1 MRGKERKVKHLV
13 STVSGTILVLA
24 GLALPGAARAQ
35 TSSIPDALV
44 GKAPPPSG
52 KTVMYMPGD
61 SLTRGY
67 LALPTGKGPFPA
79 LILIH
84 EWNGVVDRVR
94 QVADMF
100 AAHGYVALVADL
112 YQGRTGNSQQEN
124 VALMN
129 DARAHLDRVI
139 ANLDAA
145 QKFLRARSDV
155 SGKVGV
161 MGWCFG
167 GGIALSYALGGAEH
181 QATAIFY
188 GSLVTDPAELK
199 RIHHPIYGTFAG
211 QDQNITPAMVARF
224 RSVLDSLGI
233 KNDIHVYDPVQH
245 AFWLWVDRDPATNTA
260 PAIDAWQRL
269 VRYLHDNLGGGN

>member
-1 MRGKERKVKHLV
+1 VNRLLCLAALV
-13 STVSGTILVLA
+13 ALA
-24 GLALPGAARAQ
+24 PPPARAQ
-35 TSSIPDALV
+35 DSSIPDAII
-44 GKAPPPSG
+44 GKAPPPHG
-52 KTVMYMPGD
+52 RTVTYFPAD

-67 LALPTGKGPFPA
+67 LALPSGAGPFPA

-94 QVADMF
+94 QVADLF
-100 AAHGYVALVADL
+100 ASRGYVTLVADL
-112 YQGRTGNSQQEN
+112 YQGKTGSNQQEN

-129 DARAHLDRVI
+129 GVHAHPEVVI

-145 QKFLRARSDV
+145 QRYLRARSDV
-155 SGKVGV
+155 TGKIGV

-181 QATAIFY
+181 DATAIFY
-188 GSLVTDPAELK
+188 GSLVTDPAELR

-211 QDQNITPAMVARF
+211 QDRGIPPAQVAQF
-224 RSVLDSLGI
+224 KAVLDSLGI
-233 KNDIHVYDPVQH
+233 RNDIHVYDPVQH

-269 VRYLHDNLGGGN
+269 VRYLHETLGG